1 MEQEHE
7 HVAHEEHHESHHK
20 KVIKVAIS
28 TKTAVCVAV
37 VIVILALA
45 WYFKGIFIAATVDGS
60 PIWRLS
66 VTEQTEKQSGKSVL
80 DGLIAKKLVDQ
91 EETNK
96 GITLTSDEINA
107 AIKKIEAQ
115 VVAQGGT
122 LADALSKQN
131 MTMDDFRNSI
141 VEQEKLKK
149 LLGDKLA
156 VSDEDV
162 TKYIKDNKISVPEGT
177 SASSFSAQVK
187 DYLVQQKMG
196 TEANALVETLKAKA
210 HVSTFVSY

>member
-1 MEQEHE
+1 MDQEHE
-7 HVAHEEHHESHHK
+7 VHEEHHESHHK
-20 KVIKVAIS
+20 KQIKVAIS

-37 VIVILALA
+37 VIVILAIG
-45 WYFKGIFIAATVDGS
+45 WYFKGVFIAATVDGS

-66 VTEQTEKQSGKSVL
+66 VIGETEKQSGKTVL
-80 DGLIAKKLVDQ
+80 EGLIAKKLVDE

-96 GITLTSDEINA
+96 GVTLTADEINA
-107 AIKKIEAQ
+107 AIKKIEDQ

-131 MTMDDFRNSI
+131 MTMNDFRNSVI
-141 VEQEKLKK
+141 EQEKLKK

-177 SASSFSAQVK
+177 SASTFSAQVK
-187 DYLVQQKMG
+187 DYLVQQKIG
-196 TEANALVETLKAKA
+196 TEANALVETLKTKA